1 LLLVF
6 LWPCCCSFRRVRFRD
21 GVLAVV
27 SALRRRGVSDRWWM
41 LLLEGIVGIAAGLV
55 KLVWPGSTALALL
68 YVIAAWA
75 LLTGAF
81 EIAAA
86 IRLRKIITGE
96 WLLVLSGTAS
106 IGWAFC

>member
-1 LLLVF
+1 
-6 LWPCCCSFRRVRFRD
+6 
-21 GVLAVV
+21 
-27 SALRRRGVSDRWWM
+27 M
-41 LLLEGIVGIAAGLV
+41 MLLEGIVGIAAGLV
-55 KLVWPGSTALALL
+55 TLVWPGSTALALL